1 MWNRIATWY
10 DEWEQEQFDV
20 LADPAAAAKTAPGYR
35 RYFANKLAELSPIE
49 REQLLSFS
57 KKYRGRTLWI
67 GLAKSTALFSALGTA
82 LHLAM
87 SAKFSLIEGLVV
99 GNVLGFAV
107 MAMWLAVWFNSRKIN
122 QNKLKLVV
130 TVVGLATAG
139 ALVGATVA
147 MIEKGKPMA
156 LIVEQL
162 PLVALKAGLTTG
174 AAMALPLLLIAWI
187 RMRQSELQ
195 AQKLHNE
202 AERERLGREV
212 SESQLRLLRAQ
223 IEPHFLFNT
232 LGAVQ
237 QLAEQG
243 APRAAQLTADLIDFL
258 RASMTEMRSEQV
270 LLASEMGMVESYLK
284 VMKARLGD
292 RLQFSVSLPASL
304 GAVSVPS
311 MILLTLVENA
321 IKHGI
326 EPSLRGGEVVVSAQ
340 HEGERI
346 RIRVEDTGVGMDEVP
361 GGGDGLE
368 NVRRRLQL
376 AHGDAAALELHDGQ
390 GNGFVADIL
399 LPATIANEVNA

>member
-1 MWNRIATWY
+1 MWKRIANWY

-20 LADPAAAAKTAPGYR
+20 LADPAAAAKAPAGYR

-57 KKYRGRTLWI
+57 MKYRGRTLWVA
-67 GLAKSTALFSALGTA
+67 LAKFTALFSALG
-82 LHLAM
+82 LVLYFVKGG
-87 SAKFSLIEGLVV
+87 KFGVIESMVLS
-99 GNVLGFAV
+99 NVLGYALI
-107 MAMWLAVWFNSRKIN
+107 AMWLGVWFNSRKIYH
-122 QNKLKLVV
+122 NKIKLVA
-130 TVVGLATAG
+130 TVVGFAT
-139 ALVGATVA
+139 VGAMVGASVA
-147 MIEKGKPMA
+147 MVEKGKPMEH
-156 LIVEQL
+156 IVEQL
-162 PLVALKAGLTTG
+162 PLIAVRVGLTAG
-174 AAMALPLLLIAWI
+174 AAMALPLLFIAWI

-195 AQKLHNE
+195 AQKLRDE

-243 APRAAQLTADLIDFL
+243 APRAAELTANLIDFL
-258 RASMTEMRSEQV
+258 RASMTEMRSESV

-292 RLQFSVSLPASL
+292 RLQFSVSLPAAL
-304 GAVSVPS
+304 GRVSVPS

-326 EPSLRGGEVVVSAQ
+326 EPSLRGGEVAVSAQ
-340 HEGERI
+340 HEGSRI
-346 RIRVEDTGVGMDEVP
+346 RIRVEDTGVGMHDVP
-361 GGGDGLE
+361 SGGNGLA
-368 NVRRRLQL
+368 NVRHRLQL
-376 AHGDAAALELHDGQ
+376 AHGDAASLEVHDGQ

-399 LPATIANEVNA
+399 IPAPNDNKVKA